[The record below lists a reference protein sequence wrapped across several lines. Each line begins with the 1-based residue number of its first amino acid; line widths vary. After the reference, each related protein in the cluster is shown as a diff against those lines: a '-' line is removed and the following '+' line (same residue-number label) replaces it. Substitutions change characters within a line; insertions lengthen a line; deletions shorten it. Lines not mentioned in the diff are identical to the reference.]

1 MTQPVEHGSRTAQ
14 PRGRYLAF
22 LALTALGIVYGD
34 IGTSPLY
41 ALQIAFH
48 AVHGIPVTP
57 GNVLGVLSLVFWS
70 LVLVVTIKYHLVIIR
85 ADNKGEG
92 GVVALMALVNG
103 SRAARGLSPRRLMI
117 VLGIFGAAL
126 IYADGALTP
135 AISVMSAVEGLQ
147 VATPALVHLVVP
159 LTLIIL
165 VGLFSIQSRGT
176 ARIGAMF
183 GPVMLVWFVT
193 IAVLGLSQIVRQPG
207 VLAAALPTHAVRFFA
222 DNVGRGFMVLG
233 AVFLVVTGG
242 EALYADLGP
251 FGHRAIQMAWFSV
264 ALPCLLLN
272 YFGQGALLLRDPTA
286 AENPF
291 YHLAPGWALYPLIA
305 LATAAAIIA
314 SQAVISGAFSL
325 TRQAVQLGYSP
336 RLRIEH
342 TSSREIGQI
351 YVPAVNWG
359 LMVLTCVL
367 VLGFHV
373 VNTAQPT
380 SDNIAGAYGVALST
394 LMLLTTLMFYV
405 MGREVWRWS
414 FARAAVVS
422 GLFLWVDILF
432 FGANMLKIRYGGWVP
447 LVIAAAIFLLMT
459 TWKRGREILAKRML
473 EKTVPLKMLLADL
486 AAEPPIRVP
495 GTAVFMYGTADHTP
509 PALVHNLA
517 HNKVLHE
524 KVVFLTVVTQDVPH
538 VSPPERVTIRH
549 IGKGFHTVVARYGF
563 MDDPD
568 IEDVLGS
575 CRAQSLDIRMEG
587 ATFFLGRETLVAS
600 ERPGM
605 AQWREQL
612 FAFMSRNA
620 LRATAFFKIPAN
632 QVFEVGA
639 QVEL

>member
-1 MTQPVEHGSRTAQ
+1 MTALADDRTSR
-14 PRGRYLAF
+14 RGRYLVT
-22 LALTALGIVYGD
+22 LALAALGVVYGD

-41 ALQIAFH
+41 AIREAFH
-48 AVHGIPVTP
+48 GTHGIAVTP

-70 LVLVVTIKYHLVIIR
+70 LVIVVTIKYHIVIIR

-92 GVVALMALVNG
+92 GVLALMALVNG
-103 SRAARGLSPRRLMI
+103 SRLGRGLTPRRVMI
-117 VLGIFGAAL
+117 ILGIFGSAL
-126 IYADGALTP
+126 LYADGALTP
-135 AISVMSAVEGLQ
+135 AISVLSAVEGLEI
-147 VATPALVHLVVP
+147 AAPALASWVIPVTLVI
-159 LTLIIL
+159 LI
-165 VGLFSIQSRGT
+165 GLFLLQSRGT
-176 ARIGAMF
+176 ARIGAVF
-183 GPVMLVWFVT
+183 GPVMLVWFAT
-193 IAVLGLSQIVRQPG
+193 IGVLGLSEILQQPG
-207 VLAAALPTHAVRFFA
+207 VLAAISPYYAVRFFA
-222 DNVGRGFMVLG
+222 EDVRRSFVVLG

-242 EALYADLGP
+242 EALYADLGH
-251 FGHRAIQMAWFSV
+251 FGHTAIQMAWFGV
-264 ALPCLLLN
+264 AFPCLLLN
-272 YFGQGALLLRDPTA
+272 YFGQGALLLRDPA
-286 AENPF
+286 AAVNPF

-305 LATAAAIIA
+305 LATAATIIA

-359 LMVLTCVL
+359 LMVLTCAL
-367 VLGFHV
+367 VLSFR
-373 VNTAQPT
+373 T
-380 SDNIAGAYGVALST
+380 SSNIAGAYGVALST
-394 LMLLTTLMFYV
+394 LMLITTLMFYV
-405 MGREVWRWS
+405 MSREVWRWS
-414 FARAAVVS
+414 FARAAIVS
-422 GLFLWVDILF
+422 GLFLWVDLLF

-447 LVIAAAIFLLMT
+447 LLIAAIIFLLMT

-486 AAEPPIRVP
+486 AAEPPTRVP

-524 KVVFLTVVTQDVPH
+524 KVVFLTVVTEDVPH
-538 VSPPERVTIRH
+538 VEPTERVTVKRM
-549 IGKGFHTVVARYGF
+549 GKGFHAVVARYGF

-568 IEDVLGS
+568 IEDVLGC
-575 CRAQSLDIRMEG
+575 CRAESLDIRTEG
-587 ATFFLGRETLVAS
+587 TTFFLGRETLVAS
-600 ERPGM
+600 DRPGM
-605 AQWREQL
+605 AEWREQL

-632 QVFEVGA
+632 QVFEVGT